1 MKMFKE
7 LTQKEETEF
16 KDWAKLNY
24 KPFEPIKGIW
34 HPIIQA
40 ECVKMNDAYG
50 SCEGTCDSCSHEMTV
65 EPDGDYPCPECGK
78 GRVTSPLIRA
88 GLI

>member
-1 MKMFKE
+1 MKMKMFKE

-40 ECVKMNDAYG
+40 ECVKMNETANLTFHY
-50 SCEGTCDSCSHEMTV
+50 EGGE
-65 EPDGDYPCPECGK
+65 
-78 GRVTSPLIRA
+78 A
-88 GLI
+88 